1 MASASQKKESKR
13 RERGTETVAAARHAK
28 MLEVL
33 QQFRIVI
40 KSIRSH
46 YQQVENRSG
55 VNGAQ
60 LWALA
65 HIAGNPGAKVGEL
78 ARALA
83 IHQSTASN
91 LVGRLES
98 LGLVAR
104 SRVRHDQRAVELV
117 LTAKGGRAVRRA
129 PRPLIGVLQQ
139 ALSDIPEASLDVL
152 HRHLGRL
159 IGAMNIRDT
168 RGRSIPLSEM

>member
-1 MASASQKKESKR
+1 MASVTRKKKLSEH
-13 RERGTETVAAARHAK
+13 GTKAVAAARPAK

-33 QQFRIVI
+33 QQFRILI
-40 KSIRSH
+40 KSIRGH

-55 VNGAQ
+55 VSGAQ

-65 HIAGNPGAKVGEL
+65 HIAGNPGSKVGEL

-98 LGLVAR
+98 LGLVTR
-104 SRVRHDQRAVELV
+104 SRVQHDQRSVKLV
-117 LTAKGGRAVRRA
+117 LTVKGARAVKRA

-139 ALSDIPEASLDVL
+139 ALSDIPEASLDAL
-152 HRHLGRL
+152 NRHLGKL
-159 IGAMNIRDT
+159 IGAMKNHDT
-168 RGRSIPLSEM
+168 RGRLTPLSEM